1 MFNIAYIWENALFVS
16 MEEISIFDIILG
28 NGFYEFIALFANSK
42 DALSQ
47 FVLFGKFAQNIYD
60 KKQFRGL

>member
-28 NGFYEFIALFANSK
+28 NGFYEFIALFENSK
-42 DALSQ
+42 DALS
-47 FVLFGKFAQNIYD
+47 
-60 KKQFRGL
+60 